1 MYGRAGRSRY
11 RAAVSSARAR
21 RSDFGALL
29 VLVYGFFAFAAGA
42 RSLYQLATDFDEAPL
57 PILLSL
63 VAAGVY
69 LVACSQIGKSTP
81 RAWRITMAVCSFEL
95 AGVLIVGTLS
105 LVESDWF
112 PRATVWSDFGI
123 GYGFLPLV
131 LPIAGLIWLT
141 RPATRRRFGLDE
153 GTPRVEGP
161 QPA

>member
-1 MYGRAGRSRY
+1 MYGRAARSRY
-11 RAAVSSARAR
+11 RAGVSSARAR

-57 PILLSL
+57 PILLSV

-105 LVESDWF
+105 LLESDWF

-123 GYGFLPLV
+123 GYGFMPLV

-153 GTPRVEGP
+153 ATPAVGSA
-161 QPA
+161 PA